1 MKTAMTIIFT
11 LAVAICHAELG
22 IHAVTRTLMDED
34 ASSVTY
40 KDRMSDGTYR
50 DSRVLKPKM
59 PEYPVRTTLVET
71 NDTDRFFELVY
82 ESVYA
87 GGRKS
92 TNHTAVLKSKRDIIR
107 DRLTLPPMPQEV
119 TNAPARSDAFA
130 LTKNRVLGKP
140 VIVTNKIMRMGAVQP
155 RVLDS
160 KIVNGEVHQRMT
172 DGTTRVEPLRRA
184 FTARVTTEKPR
195 EVPEPEGE
203 SQLFLLGFAAGAA
216 AAGGVVAA
224 KKQALKK

>member
-87 GGRKS
+87 GGRKT
-92 TNHTAVLKSKRDIIR
+92 TNNTAILKSKRDIIK
-107 DRLTLPPMPQEV
+107 DKLTLPPMPHEA
-119 TNAPARSDAFA
+119 TNAPAKSDAFA
-130 LTKNRVLGKP
+130 LTKNRVLGTPKL
-140 VIVTNKIMRMGAVQP
+140 VTNKIVRMGAVQV

-160 KIVNGEVHQRMT
+160 KLVDGKVQQRMT
-172 DGTTRVEPLRRA
+172 DGTTRTVPLRRA
-184 FTARVTTEKPR
+184 FTARVQPNEPK